1 MSPPPLERAGGA
13 RYSFGCACVSPA
25 RALYDNTIDKD
36 IDNYAPTWLEWWV
49 EMADVKTRRDNL
61 PVYVISI
68 AADLTGTH
76 PRTLRIYEEKGLVQP
91 ARRNNNRLYSDQD
104 LDRVR
109 LIRRLTQEMGLNL
122 AGVKM
127 LLEVYERL
135 EYKNSRQAISWVF
148 RQTVRRRRA
157 P

>member
-1 MSPPPLERAGGA
+1 MA
-13 RYSFGCACVSPA
+13 
-25 RALYDNTIDKD
+25 ALQAAYDNIIVKFL
-36 IDNYAPTWLEWWV
+36 DNNVSLEYAKEWSV
-49 EMADVKTRRDNL
+49 ARVRPGPRRDDA

-68 AADLTGTH
+68 AAELTGTH

-109 LIRRLTQEMGLNL
+109 LIRHLTQEVGLNL
-122 AGVKM
+122 AGVKV

-135 EYKNSRQAISWVF
+135 EIRRSKHAITWVLE
-148 RQTVRRRRA
+148 RTERRRRA

>member
-1 MSPPPLERAGGA
+1 
-13 RYSFGCACVSPA
+13 
-25 RALYDNTIDKD
+25 
-36 IDNYAPTWLEWWV
+36 
-49 EMADVKTRRDNL
+49 MAHVKTKHDNL

-104 LDRVR
+104 LERVR
-109 LIRRLTQEMGLNL
+109 LIRHLTQEMGLNL
-122 AGVKM
+122 AGVKV
-127 LLEVYERL
+127 LLEVSERL

-148 RQTVRRRRA
+148 RQTVRRRRV